1 MASILEKLDLRDRV
15 QVMAYAIKQGI
26 VQTDELI

>member
-15 QVMAYAIKQGI
+15 QVMAHAIKQGI
-26 VQTDELI
+26 VQTDEFI